1 MKFTVPVRMYQE
13 IEVEVDD
20 EYVKTYEEA
29 RNKAIDMAYDHDWN
43 QEYHWYK
50 SADENGVFED

>member
-1 MKFTVPVRMYQE
+1 MYQE

-20 EYVKTYEEA
+20 ESYEEA
-29 RNKAIDMAYDHDWN
+29 RNKAIDMAYDYDWSK
-43 QEYHWYK
+43 EYHWYK